1 MRQTF
6 KDILPDEITWRKDKI
21 GFEPP
26 QRNWMK
32 NKDIEDKVLFNRNI
46 LISNGILHPN
56 LDKHGYKA
64 EDAIH
69 GDNKNWKFLMAGNLY
84 K

>member
-1 MRQTF
+1 
-6 KDILPDEITWRKDKI
+6 
-21 GFEPP
+21 
-26 QRNWMK
+26 MK